1 VSEIKSFVALGVTT
15 PIRMFADQ
23 MQTATPH
30 TFNAM
35 QRLVMSM
42 ADTVKNVNKKTFFG
56 RDKGVESYTR
66 FLSALKLTI
75 RAMVLD
81 GVVQESTPAGDVLTS
96 LDAKMV
102 KFAMAFP
109 NWKDAYGFAAYFFE
123 EQRVDALS
131 IVERLRSA
139 P

>member
-1 VSEIKSFVALGVTT
+1 
-15 PIRMFADQ
+15 
-23 MQTATPH
+23 
-30 TFNAM
+30 
-35 QRLVMSM
+35 
-42 ADTVKNVNKKTFFG
+42 
-56 RDKGVESYTR
+56 
-66 FLSALKLTI
+66 
-75 RAMVLD
+75 MVLD
-81 GVVQESTPAGDVLTS
+81 GVVQESTPADDVLTS
-96 LDAKMV
+96 LDAKMA